1 MVCKIT
7 EVANAL
13 QKKFVP
19 YIPKRE
25 KVTGTV
31 VKKSQHLEMIF
42 SDIH

>member
-1 MVCKIT
+1 MVLKIT
-7 EVANAL
+7 EVAYAL
-13 QKKFVP
+13 QNKFG
-19 YIPKRE
+19 YTQKR